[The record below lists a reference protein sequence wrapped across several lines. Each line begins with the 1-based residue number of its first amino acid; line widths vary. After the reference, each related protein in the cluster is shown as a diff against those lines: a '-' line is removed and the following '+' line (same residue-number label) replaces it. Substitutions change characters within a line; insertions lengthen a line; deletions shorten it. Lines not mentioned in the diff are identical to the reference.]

1 MEWEAAITDE
11 VIKVVNIFLFFTE
24 INFISRVTL
33 DCQKLKQ
40 YSKSIFLEEQVVATQ
55 LWLDGRKFSRGRN
68 LLRHYSNGWGR
79 L

>member
-11 VIKVVNIFLFFTE
+11 VIKVMNIFFFFTE

-33 DCQKLKQ
+33 DCQKRKP

-68 LLRHYSNGWGR
+68 LLRH
-79 L
+79 